1 MIPDLTPGTGFMVHF
16 LINPGDRVRGS
27 FYEWTTDSVPGVHI
41 IFIYV
46 SPFKNV
52 LKWKRDF
59 HFWDIL
65 KIVESSLTKSA
76 PITDII
82 GQIDVE
88 MSVYLA
94 FYYDL

>member
-1 MIPDLTPGTGFMVHF
+1 M
-16 LINPGDRVRGS
+16 
-27 FYEWTTDSVPGVHI
+27 
-41 IFIYV
+41 
-46 SPFKNV
+46 
-52 LKWKRDF
+52 
-59 HFWDIL
+59 
-65 KIVESSLTKSA
+65 VESSLTKSA